1 MKSYKQ
7 HALQRLSTKL
17 IAHILTTHAW
27 RINMDCPKCGDKLSV
42 LRQAE
47 IMDAEVDL
55 SWLKREPVTL
65 PDGLKLCEKCWAKPV
80 DSEVLH

>member
-1 MKSYKQ
+1 
-7 HALQRLSTKL
+7 
-17 IAHILTTHAW
+17 
-27 RINMDCPKCGDKLSV
+27 MDCPKCGDKLSV